1 MFRNMLTGH
10 QIPSEIGQLI
20 NLRTLVMSQNL
31 LTGKRLLNP
40 NFLALQQK
48 SNVGIEGRLPSFSI
62 SKLANLTAVYLGPN
76 WLTGTI
82 PESFLSGVSII
93 TQGIEINLSLNVLG
107 NSDK

>member
-48 SNVGIEGRLPSFSI
+48 SNVGIGGRLPSF

-93 TQGIEINLSLNVLG
+93 SQGIEINLSLNVLG